1 MAESP
6 SEKQPPT
13 PRQEYE
19 GLELDT
25 RAGDGTDK
33 HLDHSKPLPDLRKW
47 QEDEENRRYLNE
59 KQMIQAHEVPQASP
73 TSPSSAGGVLSP
85 QMSQHKTL
93 NESMG
98 SPPEPRTRRICGLRR
113 GLFWLMF
120 GVVLALVIV
129 AAVVG
134 GVVGGTRHSS
144 SGGSDPAPSS
154 DAPAAGVIPV
164 DPGDVVAG
172 SPLNAVSY
180 SSNGTG
186 SAASRQRFRLYY
198 QSLLG
203 NIKEAVFDGNAWGS
217 AVPIFTDALNNTGLA
232 TTTYLNGSAQTGQIF
247 YIGMNNYIQEK
258 RVAYNTKDYWEP
270 GTLNPNNIVAMGNLS
285 LPDAK
290 PDQNPPNEFDGYR
303 MAAVYSENYST
314 GAGTRLFYHA
324 SSMNGTKWVQEWIW
338 TRSTDNWRTGQ
349 AIQNVYPNS
358 HLAATVDEENEL
370 LRLFF
375 SSGNLTLQEVWLN
388 ISDPNGLY
396 NNGRIDP
403 PICTPFSPP
412 SSRKLT
418 KRQPKTGLP
427 IPKFL
432 PQNDADISATSK
444 NGTTY
449 LYHPSNIGELGVREL
464 IVSGVPINPLSA
476 NNVNQES
483 FNLSEALVTKPD
495 LASMG
500 GTSPY
505 SPVAACIGAGD
516 DNGGSGQQIHV
527 FWADKVSGSDADKE
541 GSVTGYRS
549 LQQVTRSFG
558 VNGTWAGAQGRS
570 VSIQLGSSNSY
581 PSNSSRR
588 RRRWLTRLLRRW
600 I

>member
-6 SEKQPPT
+6 SEKQSPA
-13 PRQEYE
+13 PRQDYE

-33 HLDHSKPLPDLRKW
+33 HLDHSKPLPDLRRW
-47 QEDEENRRYLNE
+47 QEEEENRRYLNE
-59 KQMIQAHEVPQASP
+59 KQMIQAHEMPQASP

-93 NESMG
+93 NDSMG

-144 SGGSDPAPSS
+144 SGGGDDSAPSNT
-154 DAPAAGVIPV
+154 APAAGTIPV

-180 SSNGTG
+180 SANGTG

-198 QSLLG
+198 QSVLG
-203 NIKEAVFDGNAWGS
+203 NVKEAVFDGNTWGT
-217 AVPIFTDALNNTGLA
+217 AAKN
-232 TTTYLNGSAQTGQIF
+232 
-247 YIGMNNYIQEK
+247 
-258 RVAYNTKDYWEP
+258 YWEP
-270 GTLNPNNIVAMGNLS
+270 GPLNPSNIVVMGNLS

-290 PDQNPPNEFDGYR
+290 PNQNPPNDFDSYR
-303 MAAVYSENYST
+303 MAAVYSENFYS

-324 SSMNGTKWVQEWIW
+324 SSVNGTTWVQEWIW
-338 TRSTDNWRTGQ
+338 TQSTDNWRTGQ

-358 HLAATVDEENEL
+358 HLAATVDEENKL

-388 ISDPNGLY
+388 ITDPNGLY
-396 NNGRIDP
+396 NNG
-403 PICTPFSPP
+403 
-412 SSRKLT
+412 
-418 KRQPKTGLP
+418 LP
-427 IPKFL
+427 IPNFL
-432 PQNDADISATSK
+432 PQNDADLAAASS

-449 LYHPSNIGELGVREL
+449 LYHPSNIGELGLREL
-464 IVSGVPINPLSA
+464 VVSGVPINTLSSS
-476 NNVNQES
+476 NNQNQES
-483 FNLSEALVTKPD
+483 FNLSEALVAKPD
-495 LASMG
+495 L
-500 GTSPY
+500 TS
-505 SPVAACIGAGD
+505 
-516 DNGGSGQQIHV
+516 
-527 FWADKVSGSDADKE
+527 
-541 GSVTGYRS
+541 
-549 LQQVTRSFG
+549 
-558 VNGTWAGAQGRS
+558 
-570 VSIQLGSSNSY
+570 
-581 PSNSSRR
+581 
-588 RRRWLTRLLRRW
+588 
-600 I
+600 